1 MSLSCLSW
9 KRTPSAVSDLGIS
22 LFIALRQE
30 KTHCDVKVLCVTGS
44 LLAIYTRPSYKTHR
58 GWERQL
64 SIETDYAEKPLEWHF
79 SCVKR
84 DKRTAFDP
92 AKLCKWQCLLGQ

>member
-1 MSLSCLSW
+1 MSILETNALCCL
-9 KRTPSAVSDLGIS
+9 RPGDFTFHRVV
-22 LFIALRQE
+22 RQE

-84 DKRTAFDP
+84 DERTAFDP